1 MAQTVAEILVDQMA
15 EVGIRKVYG
24 IVGDSANP
32 IVDALRRHQS
42 DIEFVHVR
50 NEEAG
55 AFAAGADAQISGRPT
70 AVLGSSGPG
79 SVHLLNGLYD
89 CQRNGAPVFAIATHI
104 PSAEIGSGYFQETN
118 PEAIFS
124 GCTNYVSLVLSS
136 AQMPR
141 VSELAL
147 QAAILERGV
156 GMIILPGDV
165 AAQKVEHPML
175 RHPVLTD
182 RPVMRPTEQALDK
195 AVELVSRA
203 RKIAIHGGEGTREA
217 RDEVLR
223 LSRVLQAPVSYA
235 YRGKDVLEA
244 DNPAAVG
251 MTGLLGWGGATEALA
266 ECDLLFMLGTDFP
279 YHAFLPDG
287 KTIIQVDDKPLHLG
301 RRAAVDLGLAGD
313 VGETLRALIPKLEPR
328 TDTHFLDHVVKD
340 HQHMVKG
347 IQTYVNHEGSGQGLR
362 PEMVASALSDLAEDD
377 AVFTVDTGMCNV
389 WGARYLEM
397 KPGRRIL
404 ASFSH
409 GSMAN
414 AMPQAIGAKV
424 GSPDR
429 QVIALCGDGGFSM
442 LMGEL
447 LTAAGLDIPV
457 KLMVFNN
464 STLGMVRAE
473 MMVVGYQPWGTDVK
487 NPDFGALATAAGIQG
502 ERVEKAADIR
512 PAIERAF
519 AHPGPALIDFVT
531 DPRALAVPPHT
542 TVEEVKGFALTVG
555 KLVFSGEVA
564 EAWQQAGPTSVTWA
578 RRSSRGPQP
587 AGPVEVAVR
596 DHDDLPLPLR
606 ADHDRPQLAGRGAA
620 HVVAPLGQPRPA
632 PADPVLRDDP
642 GHQHRHRRRDRSRPG
657 VRVRDELVGVLA
669 LRR

>member
-1 MAQTVAEILVDQMA
+1 MAQTVAEILVDQMVEA
-15 EVGIRKVYG
+15 GIRKVYG

-32 IVDALRRHQS
+32 IVDALRRHES

-55 AFAAGADAQISGRPT
+55 AFAAGADAQISGLPT

-79 SVHLLNGLYD
+79 SLHLVNGLYD
-89 CQRNGAPVFAIATHI
+89 CQRNAAPVFAIATHI
-104 PSAEIGSGYFQETN
+104 PSVEIGSGYFQETN

-124 GCTNYVSLVLSS
+124 GCTNYCALL
-136 AQMPR
+136 ATPGQMPR
-141 VSELAL
+141 ISELAL

-156 GMIILPGDV
+156 GMVIVPGDV
-165 AAQKVEHPML
+165 AAQTVDHPML

-182 RPVMRPTEQALDK
+182 RPVIRPTDEALDK
-195 AVELVSRA
+195 AVRLVAGATR
-203 RKIAIHGGEGTREA
+203 IAIHGGEGTRGA

-223 LSRVLQAPVSYA
+223 LSETLKAPVSYA

-266 ECDLLFMLGTDFP
+266 DCDLLFMLGTDFP
-279 YHAFLPDG
+279 YHAFLPAG
-287 KTIIQVDDKPLHLG
+287 KTIIQIDDKPLHLG
-301 RRAAVDLGLAGD
+301 RRAAVDLGLVGD
-313 VGETLRALIPKLEPR
+313 VGETLRALIPRLEQR
-328 TDTHFLDHVVKD
+328 SDSGFLDKVVRHHHK
-340 HQHMVKG
+340 MVEG
-347 IQTYVNHEGSGQGLR
+347 IQTYVSHEGSGGELR
-362 PEMVASALSDLAEDD
+362 PEAVASALSDLADDD

-414 AMPQAIGAKV
+414 ALPQAIGAKA
-424 GSPDR
+424 GSPHR
-429 QVIALCGDGGFSM
+429 QVVALCGDGGFSM

-447 LTAAGLDIPV
+447 LTASGLGIDV

-473 MMVVGYQPWGTDVK
+473 MMLVGYQPWGCDVR
-487 NPDFGALATAAGIQG
+487 NPDFGALATAAGLHG
-502 ERVEKAADIR
+502 ERVEKTADIR

-542 TVEEVKGFALTVG
+542 TLEEVRGFALTTG
-555 KLVFSGEVA
+555 KLVFSGDVA
-564 EAWQQAGPTSVTWA
+564 EVWHQAKSNI
-578 RRSSRGPQP
+578 
-587 AGPVEVAVR
+587 R
-596 DHDDLPLPLR
+596 D
-606 ADHDRPQLAGRGAA
+606 
-620 HVVAPLGQPRPA
+620 VGQ
-632 PADPVLRDDP
+632 
-642 GHQHRHRRRDRSRPG
+642 
-657 VRVRDELVGVLA
+657 A
-669 LRR
+669 L

>member
-1 MAQTVAEILVDQMA
+1 MAQTVAEILVDQMV

-32 IVDALRRHQS
+32 IVDALRRHES

-79 SVHLLNGLYD
+79 SLHLVNGLYD
-89 CQRNGAPVFAIATHI
+89 CQRNAAPVFAIATHI
-104 PSAEIGSGYFQETN
+104 PSTEIGSGYFQETN

-124 GCTNYVSLVLSS
+124 GCTNYVALIST
-136 AQMPR
+136 AGQMPR

-156 GMIILPGDV
+156 GMVILPGDI
-165 AAQKVEHPML
+165 AAQTVETPML
-175 RHPVLTD
+175 GHPVLTD
-182 RPVMRPTEQALDK
+182 RPVIRPSDEALEK
-195 AVELVSRA
+195 AVQLIA
-203 RKIAIHGGEGTREA
+203 GAKKIAIHGGEGTRNA

-223 LSRVLQAPVSYA
+223 LSETLQAPISFA

-244 DNPAAVG
+244 DNPAGVG

-266 ECDLLFMLGTDFP
+266 ECDLLLMLGTDFP
-279 YHAFLPDG
+279 YHAFLPSG

-301 RRAAVDLGLAGD
+301 RRAAVDLGLVGD
-313 VGETLRALIPKLEPR
+313 VGETLRALIPLLEKR
-328 TDTHFLDHVVKD
+328 TDSHFLDAVVK
-340 HQHMVKG
+340 HHHAMVKG
-347 IQTYVNHEGSGQGLR
+347 IQTYVNHEGHGNGLR
-362 PEMVASALSDLAEDD
+362 PEMVATALSDLAEDD

-389 WGARYLEM
+389 WGARYLQM

-414 AMPQAIGAKV
+414 ALPQALGAKV

-429 QVIALCGDGGFSM
+429 QVVALCGDGGLSM

-487 NPDFGALATAAGIQG
+487 NPDFGAVATAVGLHG
-502 ERVEKAADIR
+502 ERVENAADIR

-542 TVEEVKGFALTVG
+542 TIEEVKGFALTTG
-555 KLVFSGEVA
+555 KLVFGGDFA
-564 EAWQQAGPTSVTWA
+564 EAWGQAKSNI
-578 RRSSRGPQP
+578 
-587 AGPVEVAVR
+587 R
-596 DHDDLPLPLR
+596 D
-606 ADHDRPQLAGRGAA
+606 
-620 HVVAPLGQPRPA
+620 VGQ
-632 PADPVLRDDP
+632 
-642 GHQHRHRRRDRSRPG
+642 
-657 VRVRDELVGVLA
+657 A
-669 LRR
+669 L

>member
-1 MAQTVAEILVDQMA
+1 MAQTVAEILVDQMVEA
-15 EVGIRKVYG
+15 GIRKVYG

-32 IVDALRRHQS
+32 IVDALRRHEA
-42 DIEFVHVR
+42 DIELVHVR

-55 AFAAGADAQISGRPT
+55 AFAAGADAQVSGRPT

-79 SVHLLNGLYD
+79 SLHLVNGLYD

-104 PSAEIGSGYFQETN
+104 PSTEIGSGYFQETN

-124 GCTNYVSLVLSS
+124 GCTNYCALLSTPG
-136 AQMPR
+136 QMPR
-141 VSELAL
+141 ISELAL

-156 GMIILPGDV
+156 GMVIVPGDV
-165 AAQKVEHPML
+165 AAQKVEHEML

-182 RPVMRPTEQALDK
+182 RPVSRPTDAALGR
-195 AVELVSRA
+195 AVELIDGA
-203 RKIAIHGGEGTREA
+203 KKIVIHGGEGTRQA

-223 LSRVLQAPVSYA
+223 LSDTLKAPVSFA

-244 DNPAAVG
+244 DNPSAVG
-251 MTGLLGWGGATEALA
+251 MTGLLGWGGATGALA
-266 ECDLLFMLGTDFP
+266 DCDLLIMLGTDFP
-279 YHAFLPDG
+279 YHAFLPAG

-313 VGETLRALIPKLEPR
+313 VGETLRALVPLLEKR
-328 TDTHFLDHVVKD
+328 TDASFLDRVLAHHEK
-340 HQHMVKG
+340 MVEG
-347 IQTYVNHEGSGQGLR
+347 IQTYVTHEGSGQGLR
-362 PEMVASALSDLAEDD
+362 PEMVATALSELAADD

-424 GSPDR
+424 GSPER

-447 LTAAGLDIPV
+447 LTAAGLDVPV

-487 NPDFGALATAAGIQG
+487 NPDFGAVAKAVGMHG
-502 ERVEKAADIR
+502 ERVERAADIR
-512 PAIERAF
+512 PAIERAL

-542 TVEEVKGFALTVG
+542 TIEEIKGFALTTG
-555 KLVFSGEVA
+555 KLVFTGHVA
-564 EAWQQAGPTSVTWA
+564 EAWQQAKSNI
-578 RRSSRGPQP
+578 
-587 AGPVEVAVR
+587 R
-596 DHDDLPLPLR
+596 D
-606 ADHDRPQLAGRGAA
+606 
-620 HVVAPLGQPRPA
+620 VGQ
-632 PADPVLRDDP
+632 
-642 GHQHRHRRRDRSRPG
+642 
-657 VRVRDELVGVLA
+657 A
-669 LRR
+669 L

>member
-1 MAQTVAEILVDQMA
+1 MAQTVAEILVDQMV

-32 IVDALRRHQS
+32 IVDALRRHES

-79 SVHLLNGLYD
+79 SLHLVNGLYD
-89 CQRNGAPVFAIATHI
+89 CQRNAAPVFAIATHI
-104 PSAEIGSGYFQETN
+104 PSTEIGSGYFQETN

-124 GCTNYVSLVLSS
+124 GCTNYVALIST
-136 AQMPR
+136 AGQMPR

-156 GMIILPGDV
+156 GMVILPGDI
-165 AAQKVEHPML
+165 AAQTVETPML
-175 RHPVLTD
+175 GHPVLTD
-182 RPVMRPTEQALDK
+182 RPVIRPSDEALEK
-195 AVELVSRA
+195 AVQLIAGAKR
-203 RKIAIHGGEGTREA
+203 IAIHGGEGTRNA

-223 LSRVLQAPVSYA
+223 LSETLQAPISFA

-244 DNPAAVG
+244 DNPAGVG

-266 ECDLLFMLGTDFP
+266 ECDLLLMLGTDFP
-279 YHAFLPDG
+279 YHAFLPSG

-301 RRAAVDLGLAGD
+301 RRAAVDLGLVGD
-313 VGETLRALIPKLEPR
+313 VGETLRALIPLLEKR
-328 TDTHFLDHVVKD
+328 TDSHFLDAVVK
-340 HQHMVKG
+340 HHHEMVKG
-347 IQTYVNHEGSGQGLR
+347 IQTYVTHEGHGQGLR
-362 PEMVASALSDLAEDD
+362 PEMVATALSDLAEDD

-389 WGARYLEM
+389 WGARYLQM

-414 AMPQAIGAKV
+414 ALPQALGAKV

-429 QVIALCGDGGFSM
+429 QVVALCGDGGLSM

-487 NPDFGALATAAGIQG
+487 NPDFGAVASAVGLHG
-502 ERVEKAADIR
+502 ERVEKAADIQ

-542 TVEEVKGFALTVG
+542 TIEEVKGFALTTG
-555 KLVFSGEVA
+555 KLVFGGDFA
-564 EAWQQAGPTSVTWA
+564 EAWGQAKSNI
-578 RRSSRGPQP
+578 
-587 AGPVEVAVR
+587 R
-596 DHDDLPLPLR
+596 D
-606 ADHDRPQLAGRGAA
+606 
-620 HVVAPLGQPRPA
+620 VGQ
-632 PADPVLRDDP
+632 
-642 GHQHRHRRRDRSRPG
+642 
-657 VRVRDELVGVLA
+657 A
-669 LRR
+669 L

>member
-1 MAQTVAEILVDQMA
+1 MAQTVAEILVDQMV

-32 IVDALRRHQS
+32 IVDALRRHEA

-79 SVHLLNGLYD
+79 SLHLVNGLYD
-89 CQRNGAPVFAIATHI
+89 CQRNAAPVFAIATHI
-104 PSAEIGSGYFQETN
+104 PSTEIGSGYFQETN
-118 PEAIFS
+118 PEQIFS
-124 GCTNYVSLVLSS
+124 GCTNYVCLVSS
-136 AQMPR
+136 AGQMPR

-156 GMIILPGDV
+156 GMIVLPGDV
-165 AAQKVEHPML
+165 AAQEVEHPML
-175 RHPVLTD
+175 GHPVLTD
-182 RPVMRPTEQALDK
+182 RPVMRPTDAALDK
-195 AVELVSRA
+195 AVQLVA
-203 RKIAIHGGEGTREA
+203 GAKKIAIHGGEGTRDA
-217 RDEVLR
+217 RAEVLR
-223 LSRVLQAPVSYA
+223 LSEALHAPVSYA

-244 DNPAAVG
+244 DNPSAVG

-279 YHAFLPDG
+279 YHAFLPSG
-287 KTIIQVDDKPLHLG
+287 KTIIQIDDKPLHLG

-313 VGETLRALIPKLEPR
+313 VGETLRALIPRLEQR
-328 TDTHFLDHVVKD
+328 TDTHFLDDIVKR
-340 HQHMVKG
+340 HHKMVKG
-347 IQTYVNHEGSGQGLR
+347 IQTYVTHEGSGNGLR
-362 PEMVASALSDLAEDD
+362 PEMVATAISDLAADD

-389 WGARYLEM
+389 WGARYLKM
-397 KPGRRIL
+397 TPQRRIL

-414 AMPQAIGAKV
+414 ALPQALGAQV
-424 GSPDR
+424 GSPGR
-429 QVIALCGDGGFSM
+429 QVIAFCGDGGLSM

-487 NPDFGALATAAGIQG
+487 NPDFGAVATAVGLHG
-502 ERVEKAADIR
+502 ERVERAADIR

-531 DPRALAVPPHT
+531 DPRALAVPPQT

-564 EAWQQAGPTSVTWA
+564 EAWQQAKSNI
-578 RRSSRGPQP
+578 
-587 AGPVEVAVR
+587 R
-596 DHDDLPLPLR
+596 D
-606 ADHDRPQLAGRGAA
+606 
-620 HVVAPLGQPRPA
+620 VGQ
-632 PADPVLRDDP
+632 
-642 GHQHRHRRRDRSRPG
+642 
-657 VRVRDELVGVLA
+657 A
-669 LRR
+669 L

>member
-1 MAQTVAEILVDQMA
+1 MAQTVAEILVDQMVEA
-15 EVGIRKVYG
+15 GIRKVYG

-32 IVDALRRHQS
+32 IVDALRRHEA

-50 NEEAG
+50 NEESG

-79 SVHLLNGLYD
+79 SLHLLNGLYD

-104 PSAEIGSGYFQETN
+104 PSTEIGSGYFQETN

-124 GCTNYVSLVLSS
+124 GCTNYCCLVLS
-136 AQMPR
+136 AGQMPR

-182 RPVMRPTEQALDK
+182 RPVMRPTDASLDK
-195 AVELVSRA
+195 AVALVSKA
-203 RKIAIHGGEGTREA
+203 KKIAIHGGEGTRDA
-217 RDEVLR
+217 RDEVLQ
-223 LSRVLQAPVSYA
+223 LSRLLHAPVSYA

-244 DNPAAVG
+244 DNPSAVG

-266 ECDLLFMLGTDFP
+266 DCDLLFMLGTDFP

-287 KTIIQVDDKPLHLG
+287 KTIIQIDDKPLHLG

-313 VGETLRALIPKLEPR
+313 VGETLRALIPKLEQR

-340 HQHMVKG
+340 HHHMVKG
-347 IQTYVNHEGSGQGLR
+347 IQTYVNHEGGGRGLR
-362 PEMVASALSDLAEDD
+362 PEMVAAALSDLAEDD

-414 AMPQAIGAKV
+414 AMPQAIGAKI
-424 GSPDR
+424 GSPAR
-429 QVIALCGDGGFSM
+429 QVVAMCGDGGFSM

-447 LTAAGLDIPV
+447 LTAAGLDVPV
-457 KLMVFNN
+457 KLMIFNN

-487 NPDFGALATAAGIQG
+487 NPDFGALATAAGIHG
-502 ERVEKAADIR
+502 ERVEHAADIR

-531 DPRALAVPPHT
+531 DPRALAVPPQT

-564 EAWQQAGPTSVTWA
+564 EAWQQA
-578 RRSSRGPQP
+578 RSNI
-587 AGPVEVAVR
+587 R
-596 DHDDLPLPLR
+596 D
-606 ADHDRPQLAGRGAA
+606 
-620 HVVAPLGQPRPA
+620 VGQ
-632 PADPVLRDDP
+632 
-642 GHQHRHRRRDRSRPG
+642 
-657 VRVRDELVGVLA
+657 A
-669 LRR
+669 L

>member
-1 MAQTVAEILVDQMA
+1 MAQTVAEILVDQMV
-15 EVGIRKVYG
+15 EVGIRNVYG

-32 IVDALRRHQS
+32 IVDALRKHAS

-55 AFAAGADAQISGRPT
+55 AFAAGADAQVSGRPT

-79 SVHLLNGLYD
+79 SLHLVNGLYD
-89 CQRNGAPVFAIATHI
+89 CQRNAAPVFAIATHI
-104 PSAEIGSGYFQETN
+104 PSTEIGSGYFQETN
-118 PEAIFS
+118 PEQIFS
-124 GCTNYVSLVLSS
+124 GCTNYVALISTPG
-136 AQMPR
+136 QMPR

-156 GMIILPGDV
+156 GMVILPGDI
-165 AAQKVEHPML
+165 AAQTVETPML
-175 RHPVLTD
+175 GHPVLTD
-182 RPVMRPTEQALDK
+182 RPVIRPSDEALEK
-195 AVELVSRA
+195 AVQLIASA
-203 RKIAIHGGEGTREA
+203 KKIAIHGGEGTRSA

-223 LSRVLQAPVSYA
+223 LSATLQAPVSFA

-244 DNPAAVG
+244 DNPAGVG

-266 ECDLLFMLGTDFP
+266 ECDLLLMLGTDFP
-279 YHAFLPDG
+279 YHAFLPSG

-301 RRAAVDLGLAGD
+301 RRAAVDLGLVGD
-313 VGETLRALIPKLEPR
+313 VGETLRALIPLLEKR
-328 TDTHFLDHVVKD
+328 SDSHFLDAVVK
-340 HQHMVKG
+340 HHHKMVKG
-347 IQTYVNHEGSGQGLR
+347 IQTYVTHEGSGQGLR
-362 PEMVASALSDLAEDD
+362 PEMVATALSDLAEDD

-389 WGARYLEM
+389 WGARYLQM

-414 AMPQAIGAKV
+414 ALPQALGAKV

-429 QVIALCGDGGFSM
+429 QVVAMCGDGGLSM

-487 NPDFGALATAAGIQG
+487 NPDFGAVATAIGLHG

-542 TVEEVKGFALTVG
+542 TIEEVKGFALTTG
-555 KLVFSGEVA
+555 KLVFGGDFA
-564 EAWQQAGPTSVTWA
+564 EAWGQAKSNI
-578 RRSSRGPQP
+578 
-587 AGPVEVAVR
+587 R
-596 DHDDLPLPLR
+596 D
-606 ADHDRPQLAGRGAA
+606 
-620 HVVAPLGQPRPA
+620 VGQ
-632 PADPVLRDDP
+632 
-642 GHQHRHRRRDRSRPG
+642 
-657 VRVRDELVGVLA
+657 A
-669 LRR
+669 L

>member
-1 MAQTVAEILVDQMA
+1 MAQTVAEILVDQMV

-32 IVDALRRHQS
+32 IVDALRRHES
-42 DIEFVHVR
+42 DIEFIHVR

-79 SVHLLNGLYD
+79 SLHLVNGLYD
-89 CQRNGAPVFAIATHI
+89 CQRNAAPVFAIATHI
-104 PSAEIGSGYFQETN
+104 PSTEIGSGYFQETN
-118 PEAIFS
+118 PEQIFS
-124 GCTNYVSLVLSS
+124 GCTNYCALISTPG
-136 AQMPR
+136 QMPR
-141 VSELAL
+141 ISELAL

-156 GMIILPGDV
+156 GMVILPGDV
-165 AAQKVEHPML
+165 AAQTVDHPML

-182 RPVMRPTEQALDK
+182 RPLIRPSDEVLDK
-195 AVELVSRA
+195 AA
-203 RKIAIHGGEGTREA
+203 RLIAGAEKIAIHGGEGTRNA
-217 RDEVLR
+217 RAEVLA
-223 LSRVLQAPVSYA
+223 LSETLQAPISFA

-244 DNPAAVG
+244 DNPSGVG

-266 ECDLLFMLGTDFP
+266 NCDLLLMLGTDFP
-279 YHAFLPDG
+279 YHAFLPSG

-301 RRAAVDLGLAGD
+301 RRAAVNLGLVGD
-313 VGETLRALIPKLEPR
+313 VGETLRALIPRLEKR
-328 TDTHFLDHVVKD
+328 TNSHFLDRVVK
-340 HQHMVKG
+340 HHHKMVKG
-347 IQTYVNHEGSGQGLR
+347 IQTYVTHEGSGQGLR
-362 PEMVASALSDLAEDD
+362 PEMVATALSDLAEDD

-389 WGARYLEM
+389 WGARYLQM

-414 AMPQAIGAKV
+414 SLPQALGAKV

-429 QVIALCGDGGFSM
+429 QVVALCGDGGLSM

-487 NPDFGALATAAGIQG
+487 NPDFGAVASAVGLHG
-502 ERVEKAADIR
+502 ERVEHAADIR

-542 TVEEVKGFALTVG
+542 TIEEVKGFALTTG
-555 KLVFSGEVA
+555 KLVFSGDFA
-564 EAWQQAGPTSVTWA
+564 EAWGQAKSNI
-578 RRSSRGPQP
+578 
-587 AGPVEVAVR
+587 R
-596 DHDDLPLPLR
+596 D
-606 ADHDRPQLAGRGAA
+606 
-620 HVVAPLGQPRPA
+620 VGQ
-632 PADPVLRDDP
+632 
-642 GHQHRHRRRDRSRPG
+642 
-657 VRVRDELVGVLA
+657 A
-669 LRR
+669 L